1 MKLYLI
7 NKYHP
12 EIKEVEVLKFNEKTV
27 WISEKVRKFKDT
39 NWDCYCE
46 SFEEAKSLLIS
57 IHKEK
62 VNSSQYQ
69 LNFANEKLK
78 EAMDL

>member
-12 EIKEVEVLKFNEKTV
+12 EIKKVEVLRFNEKTV
-27 WISEKVRKFKDT
+27 WISEKERKSKNT
-39 NWDCYCE
+39 NWECYCE
-46 SFEEAKSLLIS
+46 SFEEAKSLLIN

-62 VNSSQYQ
+62 VNSSQHQ
-69 LNFANEKLK
+69 LNLANEKLK
-78 EAMDL
+78 EVMEL